1 MSKEQ
6 IILLTIFSVIVGV
19 SAAIG
24 IVLPYLKA
32 KGVNVKEILDKL
44 QKGLEEVKTG
54 LAVVKEVAPNTPQLD
69 TLETVEKWA
78 EIGVKKAQQLY
89 ISSQLTGDQR
99 NQAAKDTIVAA
110 LQELNIPV
118 SDNLKQIISD
128 TVESKVF
135 DLKTPEEIKTQETKT
150 VQDTTVTLQQQ
161 VTQLQADK
169 VQLQSTNAQL
179 AQKITSMQNAVTQ
192 AVAQ

>member
-6 IILLTIFSVIVGV
+6 IVLLTIVSVIVGLSV
-19 SAAIG
+19 AIG

-54 LAVVKEVAPNTPQLD
+54 LAVVKEVAPNTPQLS
-69 TLETVEKWA
+69 TIELVEKWA

-89 ISSQLTGDQR
+89 ISSQLTGDER

-110 LQELNIPV
+110 LRELNIPV

-135 DLKTPEEIKTQETKT
+135 DLKTPEEIKTQETKS
-150 VQDTTVTLQQQ
+150 VQNIAVALQQQ
-161 VTQLQADK
+161 VTQLAADK
-169 VQLQSTNAQL
+169 AQLQTVNTQLTQQITNIKNTVAAQ
-179 AQKITSMQNAVTQ
+179 
-192 AVAQ
+192 